1 MRVKGLEPPRL
12 AAPDPKSGAS
22 ANSATPAKVSRA
34 GFELGGKTIGWV
46 DSKALNTFYTPSMEK
61 TITGTRYVLPS
72 KQTVH
77 YYGLPVEDS
86 AIDRGPLSKF
96 NGQALTL
103 QREATI
109 EGQLWYRVKDLGWVK
124 AAKNRAVM

>member
-1 MRVKGLEPPRL
+1 
-12 AAPDPKSGAS
+12 
-22 ANSATPAKVSRA
+22 
-34 GFELGGKTIGWV
+34 
-46 DSKALNTFYTPSMEK
+46 KALNTFYTPSMEK

-124 AAKNRAVM
+124 AANLTTT